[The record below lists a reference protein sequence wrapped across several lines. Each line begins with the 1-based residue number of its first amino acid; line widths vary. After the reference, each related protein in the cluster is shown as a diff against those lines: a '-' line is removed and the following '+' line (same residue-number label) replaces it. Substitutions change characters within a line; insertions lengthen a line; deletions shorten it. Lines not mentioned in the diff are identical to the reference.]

1 MVSIM
6 KSIIYA
12 KKLRS
17 LMQAVLGGIGIPR
30 MVTTR
35 EMLVGVLNAVRYLVA
50 MLVALASIKLRTVW
64 RGHLG
69 VRMKLAGCLP
79 LLEEEW
85 TSGPGY
91 GDNYVTIQSSTVPL
105 HQGDNRDSDFD

>member
-1 MVSIM
+1 MVSMM

-35 EMLVGVLNAVRYLVA
+35 EMLVGVLNAVQYLVA
-50 MLVALASIKLRTVW
+50 MFVALTYIKLRTVW

-69 VRMKLAGCLP
+69 VRKKLRGF
-79 LLEEEW
+79 LLQLWEEW
-85 TSGPGY
+85 TG
-91 GDNYVTIQSSTVPL
+91 
-105 HQGDNRDSDFD
+105 